1 MSYQNYLGYCPIS
14 NPDSQVLISG
24 TNAKIPIA
32 YLGYEVLA
40 NASIREFG
48 SVELQELNHELLVR
62 IYTLKYV
69 ADFTIIEAIIA
80 TIQSY
85 INLSVESNNGAAMR
99 ILDDNSISN
108 LLITNPKCQAL
119 ILALKEYLIDYSQVT
134 VPMLD
139 SLNNTTFINDK
150 MLVVQNLFR
159 KIEYLSYFVL
169 VSAQNTL
176 FDYYKINNS
185 YHQQLINGE
194 LKPESTGDY
203 IAKCFKPFNRKIN
216 YGLNSISLS
225 SKYEK
230 IDKWLDSI
238 LPTMIERTHL
248 PIHDEEAM
256 VVSKIKKLIALDS
269 LPNLAIT
276 NPFTSELKEGDIQ
289 AMISLEIFSLITLL
303 SWKSGL
309 AWVPIIGSLVP
320 YLDDGPLG
328 RLLGVTVCLVGTGF
342 LTQNNIIELRFV
354 PQALFAT
361 PTTRTISILF
371 LGLMLGGIFAI

>member
-1 MSYQNYLGYCPIS
+1 MSYQDYLGYCPIS
-14 NPDSQVLISG
+14 NPDSQVRISG
-24 TNAKIPIA
+24 TNAKIPMA

-40 NASIREFG
+40 NSAIREYG
-48 SVELQELNHELLVR
+48 STELQELNHELLVR
-62 IYTLKYV
+62 IYTIKYV
-69 ADFTIIEAIIA
+69 ADYTLMEAIIA

-85 INLSVESNNGAAMR
+85 ISLSVESNNGAAMR
-99 ILDDNSISN
+99 IIDDNSISN
-108 LLITNPKCQAL
+108 LLIANPKCQAL
-119 ILALKEYLIDYSQVT
+119 ILALKEYLIDHSKVT
-134 VPMLD
+134 VPILD
-139 SLNNTTFINDK
+139 SLNNTTFISDK
-150 MLVVQNLFR
+150 MFVVQNLFR

-169 VSAQNTL
+169 VSAQNAF
-176 FDYYKINNS
+176 FDYYKINSS

-194 LKPESTGDY
+194 VKPESTGDY
-203 IAKCFKPFNRKIN
+203 IAKCFNPFNRKIN
-216 YGLNSISLS
+216 YGLNFISFS

-248 PIHDEEAM
+248 PIHIAEAK
-256 VVSKIKKLIALDS
+256 VVSKIKKLIGGES

-276 NPFTSELKEGDIQ
+276 NPFTTELKEGDIQ

-303 SWKSGL
+303 CWKSGL

-342 LTQNNIIELRFV
+342 LTSNNIIELRFV

>member
-24 TNAKIPIA
+24 TNAKIPMA

-62 IYTLKYV
+62 IYTLKYI
-69 ADFTIIEAIIA
+69 ADFTIIEAIIT

-85 INLSVESNNGAAMR
+85 ISLSVESNNGAAMR

-108 LLITNPKCQAL
+108 LLIANPKCQAL
-119 ILALKEYLIDYSQVT
+119 ILALKEYLIDYSKVT

-159 KIEYLSYFVL
+159 KIEYMSYFVL
-169 VSAQNTL
+169 VSAQNAL

-194 LKPESTGDY
+194 VKPESTGDY
-203 IAKCFKPFNRKIN
+203 IAKCFNPFNRKIN
-216 YGLNSISLS
+216 YGLNSISLN

-248 PIHDEEAM
+248 PIHAEEAK

-276 NPFTSELKEGDIQ
+276 NLFTTELKEGDIQ

-303 SWKSGL
+303 CWKSGL

-354 PQALFAT
+354 PQALFST

>member
-24 TNAKIPIA
+24 TNAKIPMA
-32 YLGYEVLA
+32 YLGNEVLA

-69 ADFTIIEAIIA
+69 ADYTLIEAIIA

-85 INLSVESNNGAAMR
+85 ISLSVESNNGAAMR

-108 LLITNPKCQAL
+108 LLIANPKCQAL
-119 ILALKEYLIDYSQVT
+119 ILALKEYLIDYSTVT

-169 VSAQNTL
+169 VSAQNAL

-194 LKPESTGDY
+194 VKPESTGDF

-216 YGLNSISLS
+216 YGLNLISLS

-248 PIHDEEAM
+248 PIHDEEAK

-328 RLLGVTVCLVGTGF
+328 RLFGVTVCLVGTGF